1 MTVKFWTWL
10 SSFSVAI
17 FMESMRIYDSVW
29 IAFDMVQVL
38 SLANVADHKNVI
50 PEIDPTVISF
60 QDKINALRHLIAV
73 NSWYPGYPWLN
84 GPISAHYTGLPI

>member
-1 MTVKFWTWL
+1 
-10 SSFSVAI
+10 
-17 FMESMRIYDSVW
+17 
-29 IAFDMVQVL
+29 MVQVL

-73 NSWYPGYPWLN
+73 NS
-84 GPISAHYTGLPI
+84 